1 MDRVLEA
8 SNSLTKCFEAASFGL
23 PLPSSKVV
31 AVVEGLR
38 LGFDFEEDL
47 GGREKYFLWVLVGL
61 LRLHYHICFVQAC
74 WSYKFSGFVIFSVL
88 R

>member
-1 MDRVLEA
+1 MWGRHSFGIGAITRALGSVDRVLEA

-47 GGREKYFLWVLVGL
+47 GGREKDSFMVSFPPL
-61 LRLHYHICFVQAC
+61 
-74 WSYKFSGFVIFSVL
+74 IF
-88 R
+88 

>member
-47 GGREKYFLWVLVGL
+47 GGREKDSFMVSFPPLIFQRETMIRL
-61 LRLHYHICFVQAC
+61 LLAMFNSFDSLIV
-74 WSYKFSGFVIFSVL
+74 
-88 R
+88 